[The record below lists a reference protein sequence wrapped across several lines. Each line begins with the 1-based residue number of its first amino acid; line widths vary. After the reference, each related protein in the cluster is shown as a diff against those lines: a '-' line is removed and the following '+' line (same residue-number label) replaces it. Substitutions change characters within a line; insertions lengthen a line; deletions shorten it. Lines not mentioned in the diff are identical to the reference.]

1 MTICEVGYEVAPG
14 IFSVNLIC
22 ANTGE
27 NEEAACRDTAQRH
40 AARHGYQVAY
50 IARRTDGEVNERLR
64 KGMPFHMI
72 DEEAE
77 RQYDPSF
84 RE

>member
-40 AARHGYQVAY
+40 AAR
-50 IARRTDGEVNERLR
+50 RTDGEVNERLR